1 MWASEPVRIE
11 TERLVLR
18 GHASEDFE
26 PLAEMWADPE
36 VVKFI
41 GAGVSNRQGSWM
53 RLLRYRGLWPVL
65 GYGYWAVEEKSSG
78 RFMGELGFADFHRE
92 IEPSIVGIPEAGWV
106 FAAWAHGQGFATEAL
121 RAGLAWLD
129 QDHRRS
135 VCLVAPE
142 NGRSI
147 RVAEKCGFV
156 LAQSMRFKDEEP
168 LLMARKRGGNY
179 DDQLRAGI

>member
-1 MWASEPVRIE
+1 VGVQTSEPVRIE

-18 GHASEDFE
+18 GHTIEDFE

-36 VVKFI
+36 VVKYI
-41 GAGVSNRQGSWM
+41 GGRASNRQDSWM

-78 RFMGELGFADFHRE
+78 RFAGDLGFADFHRE
-92 IEPSIVGIPEAGWV
+92 TTPSIAGIPEAGWA
-106 FAAWAHGQGFATEAL
+106 FAAWAHGRGFATEAL

-129 QDHRRS
+129 HGHRRS

-142 NGRSI
+142 NGSSI

-156 LAQSMRFKDEEP
+156 VAQSMRFRDEET
-168 LLMARKRGGNY
+168 LLMAREGR
-179 DDQLRAGI
+179 RS